1 MTTWRQR
8 SNGDVRQSRASEEK
22 GWNSLVTDDNSDRYL
37 VTGAL
42 GALGAWTIRHLLDA
56 GVSVI
61 AHDVAT
67 SPDRLRLL
75 IDDHDL
81 SRVAFVAGDV
91 ADIDGLERVVGDR
104 GVTHIIHLAALQVPF
119 VRANPVLGAT
129 VNVVGT
135 TAVLEVARRHMD
147 QIRGVTYASSGGV
160 YSPEDANPGQ
170 PLTLDT
176 RIRPPTLYGV
186 FKSAN
191 EGTAEI
197 YWREHGLSSICLR
210 PCGIVYGPGRDQG
223 NTSPPSKAMLAAAIG
238 CDYYIPWGGRT
249 VFEHASD
256 VAMAFVQAARAQPG
270 RHYVFNLGGA
280 VSSVADVVAAIE
292 DTEPAM
298 AGRIAVGSDT
308 VVGPV
313 EVDETDLTQ
322 LVGAV
327 RWRPIRTGVAETIST
342 LKAAI
347 ERGALDADAIRL
359 RLAAETQS
367 APTTG

>member
-1 MTTWRQR
+1 M
-8 SNGDVRQSRASEEK
+8 S
-22 GWNSLVTDDNSDRYL
+22 DDNPGRYL

-42 GALGAWTIRHLLDA
+42 GALGAWRIRHLLDA
-56 GVSVI
+56 RVSVI
-61 AHDVAT
+61 AHDLAT
-67 SPDRLRLL
+67 SPDRLRLF
-75 IDDHDL
+75 IDDEDL
-81 SRVAFVAGDV
+81 SRVTFIAGDI
-91 ADIDGLERVVGDR
+91 ADVDGLERVVADR

-119 VRANPVLGAT
+119 VRADPVLGAT

-135 TAVLEVARRHMD
+135 AAVLEAARRHMD

-176 RIRPPTLYGV
+176 PINPPTLYGV

-223 NTSPPSKAMLAAAIG
+223 NSSPPSKAMLAAAIG

-256 VAMAFVQAARAQPG
+256 VAMAFVQAAQAQPE

-280 VSSVADVVAAIE
+280 AGSVADIVAAIE
-292 DTEPAM
+292 ETEPAM

-313 EVDETDLTQ
+313 EVDETDLNE

-327 RWRPIRTGVAETIST
+327 RWRPIRTGVAETIGM

-347 ERGALDADAIRL
+347 ERGALDADAIRR
-359 RLAAETQS
+359 RLVAETQH
-367 APTTG
+367 ATATG

>member
-1 MTTWRQR
+1 
-8 SNGDVRQSRASEEK
+8 
-22 GWNSLVTDDNSDRYL
+22 VTDDNPDRYL

-61 AHDVAT
+61 AHDLAT
-67 SPDRLRLL
+67 SPDRLRLI
-75 IDDHDL
+75 IDDDDL
-81 SRVAFVAGDV
+81 SRVTFVTGNV
-91 ADIDGLERVVGDR
+91 ADVDDMERVVVSG

-135 TAVLEVARRHMD
+135 TAMLEVACRHMD
-147 QIRGVTYASSGGV
+147 QVRGVTYASSGGV

-170 PLTLDT
+170 PLTRDT
-176 RIRPPTLYGV
+176 PIRPPTLYGV
-186 FKSAN
+186 FKTAN

-197 YWREHGLSSICLR
+197 YWREYGLSSICLR

-223 NTSPPSKAMLAAAIG
+223 STSPPSKAMLAAAIG
-238 CDYYIPWGGRT
+238 CEYYIPWGGRT

-256 VAMAFVQAARAQPG
+256 VAMAFVQAAQAQPE
-270 RHYVFNLGGA
+270 RHFVFNLGGA
-280 VSSVADVVAAIE
+280 TGSVADVVAAIE
-292 DTEPAM
+292 EAEPAM
-298 AGRIAVGSDT
+298 AGRIAIGSDT

-313 EVDETDLTQ
+313 EVDETDLTE
-322 LVGAV
+322 VMDRV
-327 RWRPIRTGVAETIST
+327 RWRPIATGVAETIGT

-347 ERGALDADAIRL
+347 ERGALDADGIRK
-359 RLAAETQS
+359 RLIAETQR
-367 APTTG
+367 ATAAG

>member
-1 MTTWRQR
+1 L
-8 SNGDVRQSRASEEK
+8 S
-22 GWNSLVTDDNSDRYL
+22 DDYSGRYL

-56 GVSVI
+56 GACVI
-61 AHDVAT
+61 AHDLAT
-67 SPDRLRLL
+67 IPDRLRLF
-75 IDDHDL
+75 IDDDDL
-81 SRVAFVAGDV
+81 GRVTFVAGDV
-91 ADIDGLERVVGDR
+91 ADVRGLERIVADR

-119 VRANPVLGAT
+119 VRADPVLGAT

-160 YSPEDANPGQ
+160 YSPEDANPRQ

-176 RIRPPTLYGV
+176 PIRPPTLYGV

-197 YWREHGLSSICLR
+197 YWREYGLSSICLR

-223 NTSPPSKAMLAAAIG
+223 NTSPPSKAMLAAAVG

-256 VAMAFVQAARAQPG
+256 VAMAFVRAARAQPK
-270 RHYVFNLGGA
+270 RHYVLNLGGA
-280 VSSVADVVAAIE
+280 AGSVADIVTAIE
-292 DTEPAM
+292 ATEPAM
-298 AGRIAVGSDT
+298 AGRVAVGSET

-313 EVDETDLTQ
+313 EVDETALTE
-322 LVGAV
+322 LVGAM
-327 RWRPIRTGVAETIST
+327 RWRPIAAGVADTIGT
-342 LKAAI
+342 LKAAV
-347 ERGALDADAIRL
+347 ERGALDADEIRR
-359 RLAAETQS
+359 RLAAETQR
-367 APTTG
+367 ATATG